1 MLALYKGSVEFML
14 SQDRMLGDGRLNKEA
29 SQLARVKHFIS
40 NLPSLGQ
47 DMTDAQAVLVELE
60 KETPAFTEAQR
71 KSMVE
76 AVASHMDSDVTTTAE
91 TKSQNHPYVHEYMPD
106 GLWKKLRDK
115 SVSWD
120 TKKEDFVDFALGTM
134 GLRHPNNDTLKS
146 MLAILWICADRDLS
160 PDDAYD
166 ELRNMQDKF
175 VNKREL
181 VPGKPLL
188 KEYTRD
194 VSQFIRLYPHQ
205 YLECDPPVASQI
217 DERKIQQK
225 TRKDVMPSR
234 SSNKHI
240 AKHARQQATSDP
252 AANLQRTF
260 MNLILGNNSSPA
272 EVPRRPAPR
281 GPRAIEHFPVVAA
294 PPEPVAPLAIA
305 APPSLEAPLA
315 LPPPLPPCVRHE
327 DAPAPCGI
335 DAIVKDAKSVLGKGK
350 KTSMKKGGKR
360 KSCSVSSGSVSA
372 DEEDDDDE
380 DDDGADDKVVR
391 KKPAV
396 KKRPAADNDDDD
408 DDEEDEEAVMKKPAM
423 KIAAAPKPTFEKPVH
438 WGGGRIYYSEK
449 KSGWRVY
456 RRCAD
461 KVEKTIKVDKSKPA
475 DIEKN
480 WNKALKLIK
489 RDPRPV

>member
-14 SQDRMLGDGRLNKEA
+14 SQDRMLGDSRPNKEA
-29 SQLARVKHFIS
+29 SQLARAKHFRS

-47 DMTDAQAVLVELE
+47 DMADAQAVLVELE

-76 AVASHMDSDVTTTAE
+76 AVAAHMDSDATIAAD

-106 GLWKKLRDK
+106 GMWKKLRDK
-115 SVSWD
+115 TISWD
-120 TKKEDFVDFALGTM
+120 TKKEDFVDFALETL

-146 MLAILWICADRDLS
+146 MLAILWICAEKDFA

-175 VNKREL
+175 VHKREL
-181 VPGKPLL
+181 APGKPLL

-205 YLECDPPVASQI
+205 YLECDPPVASQL

-240 AKHARQQATSDP
+240 AKHARQSATSDP
-252 AANLQRTF
+252 AGGLQRSF
-260 MNLILGNNSSPA
+260 MNFILGNGSSPA
-272 EVPRRPAPR
+272 EAPRRPAPR
-281 GPRAIEHFPVVAA
+281 GPRAIEHFPAVAA
-294 PPEPVAPLAIA
+294 PPSPVALLAIA
-305 APPSLEAPLA
+305 APPIHPAPLA
-315 LPPPLPPCVRHE
+315 LPAPLPPCVSPE
-327 DAPAPCGI
+327 EAPAPGGI
-335 DAIVKDAKSVLGKGK
+335 AAIVKDAKSVLGKDK
-350 KTSMKKGGKR
+350 KNDKKKGGKR
-360 KSCSVSSGSVSA
+360 KACSVSSGSVS
-372 DEEDDDDE
+372 DDVEDDDE
-380 DDDGADDKVVR
+380 DDAGKDDEVVK

-396 KKRPAADNDDDD
+396 RKRPAADDDR
-408 DDEEDEEAVMKKPAM
+408 EDKEAVAKKPAM
-423 KIAAAPKPTFEKPVH
+423 KITAAESKTPKPIFDEPLH

-449 KSGWRVY
+449 KGGWRVY
-456 RRCAD
+456 RRCGD
-461 KVEKTIKVDKSKPA
+461 KVEKTIKVDTSNPA
-475 DIEKN
+475 DIKNN

>member
-14 SQDRMLGDGRLNKEA
+14 AQDRMLGDGRPNKAA
-29 SQLARVKHFIS
+29 SQLARIKHFQS
-40 NLPSLGQ
+40 NLPSMEK
-47 DMTDAQAVLVELE
+47 DMADGQAVLAELE
-60 KETPAFTEAQR
+60 KETSAFTADQR

-76 AVASHMDSDVTTTAE
+76 AVASHMDSDATSTPD

-106 GLWKKLRDK
+106 VLWKKLRDK
-115 SVSWD
+115 TINCD
-120 TKKEDFVDFALGTM
+120 TKKEDFVDFALGTL

-146 MLAILWICADRDLS
+146 MLAIIWICAERDLA
-160 PDDAYD
+160 PDDAYE

-175 VNKREL
+175 VHKREL

-240 AKHARQQATSDP
+240 AKHARQSATCDP
-252 AANLQRTF
+252 AGGLQRSF
-260 MNLILGNNSSPA
+260 MNFILGNNSSPA
-272 EVPRRPAPR
+272 EAPRRPAPR
-281 GPRAIEHFPVVAA
+281 GPRAIEHFPVAAA
-294 PPEPVAPLAIA
+294 PPSPVAPLAIA
-305 APPSLEAPLA
+305 APPSHAAPLA
-315 LPPPLPPCVRHE
+315 LPAPLPPCVVPE
-327 DAPAPCGI
+327 EAPAPGGI
-335 DAIVKDAKSVLGKGK
+335 AAIVKDAKSVLGKEK
-350 KTSMKKGGKR
+350 KVQKKKGGKR
-360 KSCSVSSGSVSA
+360 KACSVSSGSASGH
-372 DEEDDDDE
+372 EEDDDDDDE
-380 DDDGADDKVVR
+380 DDGVIK
-391 KKPAV
+391 KKPALR
-396 KKRPAADNDDDD
+396 KRPAA
-408 DDEEDEEAVMKKPAM
+408 EEAVTKKPAM
-423 KIAAAPKPTFEKPVH
+423 KTTTVDSKTPKPIFDEPLH
-438 WGGGRIYYSEK
+438 WGGGRIYFSEK

-456 RRCAD
+456 RRCGD
-461 KVEKTIKVDKSKPA
+461 KVEKTIKVDKSNPA
-475 DIEKN
+475 DIKAN

>member
-14 SQDRMLGDGRLNKEA
+14 SQDRMLGDSRPNKEA
-29 SQLARVKHFIS
+29 SQLARVKHFTS

-47 DMTDAQAVLVELE
+47 DMADAQAVLAELE
-60 KETPAFTEAQR
+60 KETPAFKDAQR

-76 AVASHMDSDVTTTAE
+76 AVASHMDSDATTTAD

-106 GLWKKLRDK
+106 RLWKKIRDK
-115 SVSWD
+115 TISWD
-120 TKKEDFVDFALGTM
+120 TKKEDFVDFALETL
-134 GLRHPNNDTLKS
+134 GLRHPNNETLKS
-146 MLAILWICADRDLS
+146 MLAILWVCAERDLS
-160 PDDAYD
+160 PDDAYE

-234 SSNKHI
+234 SSNKHVS
-240 AKHARQQATSDP
+240 KSARRSATCDP
-252 AANLQRTF
+252 AAGLQRSF
-260 MNLILGNNSSPA
+260 MNFILGNSSSPVEA
-272 EVPRRPAPR
+272 PRRPAPR
-281 GPRAIEHFPVVAA
+281 GPLAIEHFPAAAA
-294 PPEPVAPLAIA
+294 PPSHVAPLAIA
-305 APPSLEAPLA
+305 APPIAVAPLA
-315 LPPPLPPCVRHE
+315 LPAPLPPCVRPE
-327 DAPAPCGI
+327 EATAPGGI
-335 DAIVKDAKSVLGKGK
+335 AAIVQSAKTVLGKVKKADKKKGK
-350 KTSMKKGGKR
+350 KRT
-360 KSCSVSSGSVSA
+360 SCSVSSGSVSA
-372 DEEDDDDE
+372 DEDADDE
-380 DDDGADDKVVR
+380 VVK

-396 KKRPAADNDDDD
+396 KKRPAAGNDDDD
-408 DDEEDEEAVMKKPAM
+408 DEDDEEAVTKKPATKM
-423 KIAAAPKPTFEKPVH
+423 ATVEPSTPKPTFDKPLH

-449 KSGWRVY
+449 KGGWRVY
-456 RRCAD
+456 RRCED
-461 KVEKTIKVDKSKPA
+461 KVEKWVKVDKSNPV
-475 DIEKN
+475 DIKNN
-480 WNKALKLIK
+480 WNNALKLIK